1 MPLFDSV
8 IADMMNYNEVNIT
21 VTPSSAQMNG
31 EDIAWGASDRGILY
45 DLYQKYAKGYAK
57 FYKMDT
63 LSQLGFIAAEILLQH
78 YPLTPQQHDD
88 CAIMFGNSCASIKN
102 DKDYLQTISDPN
114 SYYPSPSLFVYTLP
128 NIVTGEIAI
137 RHKLYGE
144 TCFYVLE
151 NKEQLFELADHQL
164 RLMHINAALIGWVEC
179 ENENNF
185 YANIKLLW
193 KN

>member
-1 MPLFDSV
+1 MK
-8 IADMMNYNEVNIT
+8 NYNEVNIT
-21 VTPSSAQMNG
+21 IAPSSAQLNG
-31 EDIAWGASDRGILY
+31 EDIALIPSDRGILY

-63 LSQLGFIAAEILLQH
+63 LSQLGFIAAEVLLH
-78 YPLTPQQHDD
+78 YYPLMPKQLDN
-88 CAIMFGNSCASIKN
+88 CAIVFGNSCASIKN
-102 DKDYLQTISDPN
+102 DKDYQQTISDPN
-114 SYYPSPSLFVYTLP
+114 NYYPSPSLFVYTLP

-137 RHKLYGE
+137 RHKIYGE

-151 NKEQLFELADHQL
+151 NKEQLFELADHQI
-164 RLMHINAALIGWVEC
+164 RLMHINTALIGWVEC
-179 ENENNF
+179 DNENNY

>member
-1 MPLFDSV
+1 
-8 IADMMNYNEVNIT
+8 MMNYNEVEIT
-21 VTPSSAQMNG
+21 ITPLSVTMNG
-31 EDIAWGASDRGILY
+31 EDIALVPSDRGILI

-63 LSQLGFIAAEILLQH
+63 LSQLGFIVAEILLQH
-78 YPLTPQQHDD
+78 HPLTPQQRDD
-88 CAIMFGNSCASIKN
+88 CAIVFANSCASIKN

-137 RHKLYGE
+137 RHKIYGE

-151 NKEQLFELADHQL
+151 NKEQLFELANHQIQ
-164 RLMHINAALIGWVEC
+164 LMHISAALIGWVEC
-179 ENENNF
+179 ENENKF

-193 KN
+193 NN